1 MVLRRPVPAEEVQ
14 ERQVEP
20 QAQEEVQWMVQVMGR
35 SAREWLFSSA
45 TGAGGANTGG
55 KSRLGS
61 SVCTSGAET
70 SGDDLGLAGLGAVD
84 STPNLWS

>member
-1 MVLRRPVPAEEVQ
+1 MDGTGDGAIGSGMAV
-14 ERQVEP
+14 
-20 QAQEEVQWMVQVMGR
+20 
-35 SAREWLFSSA
+35 FSSA